1 MKKKSGQD
9 VILYYRHTGDNT
21 KSDLRS
27 GLRPDTP
34 VKKLQGNGS

>member
-1 MKKKSGQD
+1 MEKKSGQD

-34 VKKLQGNGS
+34 VKKLQGNGL

>member
-1 MKKKSGQD
+1 MEKKSGQD

-21 KSDLRS
+21 KSDLQS

-34 VKKLQGNGS
+34 VKKLQGNGL